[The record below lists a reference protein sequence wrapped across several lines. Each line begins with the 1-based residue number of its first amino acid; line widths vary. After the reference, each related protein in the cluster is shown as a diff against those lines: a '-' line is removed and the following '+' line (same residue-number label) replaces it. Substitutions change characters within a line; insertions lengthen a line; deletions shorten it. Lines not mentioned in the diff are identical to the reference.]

1 MTASTASAPAGT
13 PRRFAELDGLRGLA
27 VGAVLVYHYTSPFD
41 GYYPGMPSAPFDF
54 VDGEYGVQLFFLISG
69 FVILLTAER
78 AQVTSDFVIARISRL
93 YPTYW
98 AALAL
103 TTAVIVLS
111 GAEPVRVTLGQV
123 LVNTTMLQRF
133 VLVDNVDRVYWTLA
147 LELVFYAYMA
157 VYLALTRCRIS
168 IPTLRRLTSAWVLAS
183 VPICLWAAAHSGSE
197 PAKAVLTLTLA
208 EYAGLFAA
216 GMMFYVSRSR
226 QVVEPL
232 AFGFG
237 AVAIL
242 DAAILRGFRG
252 ALVVTFVVVLFAAVV
267 AAPRVGLLARGPLH
281 ALGVISYPLYLVHQV
296 VGVVLLAALIP
307 ALGRVPAM
315 LAVSAVVIA
324 ISAALHVT
332 IEGPVSRRLR
342 TAVLGGRASARAA
355 RGRSRERSR
364 DQSRGRAGG
373 SA

>member
-1 MTASTASAPAGT
+1 MTAPASAGSAT
-13 PRRFAELDGLRGLA
+13 STRRFAELDGLRGLA
-27 VGAVLVYHYTSPFD
+27 VGAVLIYHYTSPFD

-78 AQVTSDFVIARISRL
+78 ARVTSDFVIARVSRL

-111 GAEPVRVTLGQV
+111 QAEPVRVTLGQV

-133 VLVDNVDRVYWTLA
+133 VLVENVDRVYWTLA
-147 LELVFYAYMA
+147 MELVFYALMTI
-157 VYLALTRCRIS
+157 YLAVSRCRIS
-168 IPTLRRLTSAWVLAS
+168 IPTLRKLAAGWVVAS
-183 VPICLWAAAHSGSE
+183 VPICLWAATN
-197 PAKAVLTLTLA
+197 PAGELTKAVLTVTLA

-232 AFGFG
+232 AFGFAG
-237 AVAIL
+237 VAVV
-242 DAAILRGFRG
+242 DAAIMRGFRG
-252 ALVVTFVVVLFAAVV
+252 ALVVTLVVLLFAAVV
-267 AAPRVGLLARGPLH
+267 AAPRVDLLARGPLH

-296 VGVVLLAALIP
+296 IGVVLLAGLIP
-307 ALGRVPAM
+307 ILGRVPAM
-315 LAVSAVVIA
+315 VVVSAIVIGLA
-324 ISAALHVT
+324 TLLHVT
-332 IEGPVSRRLR
+332 VEGPVSRRLR
-342 TAVLGGRASARAA
+342 ASLLRWRA
-355 RGRSRERSR
+355 RGAS
-364 DQSRGRAGG
+364 
-373 SA
+373 

>member
-1 MTASTASAPAGT
+1 MTGPQ
-13 PRRFAELDGLRGLA
+13 RRFAELDGLRGLA

-78 AQVTSDFVIARISRL
+78 ARVTSDFVIARVTRL

-103 TTAVIVLS
+103 TTAVIVVS
-111 GAEPVRVTLGQV
+111 RAEPVRVTLAQV

-133 VLVDNVDRVYWTLA
+133 VLVENVDRVYWTLA
-147 LELVFYAYMA
+147 LELVFYAYLA
-157 VYLALTRCRIS
+157 IYLAVTRCRIS
-168 IPTLRRLTSAWVLAS
+168 IPTLRRLTSAWVLGS
-183 VPICLWAAAHSGSE
+183 VPICLWAAGHPGSE

-226 QVVEPL
+226 EVIEPL

-237 AVAIL
+237 GVAIL
-242 DAAILRGFRG
+242 DAAIMRGFRG
-252 ALVVTFVVVLFAAVV
+252 AVVVTFVVLLFAAVV

-307 ALGRVPAM
+307 VLGRVPAM
-315 LAVSAVVIA
+315 VAVSGVVIA
-324 ISAALHVT
+324 ISVVLHAT
-332 IEGPVSRRLR
+332 IEGPVSRRVR
-342 TAVLGGRASARAA
+342 TALLNARANARAA
-355 RGRSRERSR
+355 RDR
-364 DQSRGRAGG
+364 SRGRVGG
-373 SA
+373 AE

>member
-168 IPTLRRLTSAWVLAS
+168 LPTMRRLTSA
-183 VPICLWAAAHSGSE
+183 WAAAHSGSE

-315 LAVSAVVIA
+315 VVVSAVVIA